1 MSGEDQA
8 GAPAARLRFI
18 PDVPAEDDFFRSHTR
33 IAEAIV
39 SAIEDNPEI
48 KVVGL
53 LGRWGSGKSTV
64 AEKVIETLEARDG
77 DVFRV
82 FLYDAWMHQS
92 DPLRRSFLEEM
103 ILRLWRR
110 GVLTQRWVRRL
121 KKLSTPI
128 EDTRTIETPELSKD
142 AKWVGLSLL
151 PVPIGLGLIG
161 YDTLDAAFG
170 KEASPLGRWSLGL
183 GVILTAMP
191 ALVAVGVY
199 LWRRPWRK
207 AFAPGLVGWEFWRD
221 LDEDGE
227 PRETFQLFTD
237 AQSRSTRTR
246 TFRAVEPT
254 SLEFGREFQRAM
266 RAVQEAGHRLVIVI
280 DNLDRVAEDEAL
292 AMWATIRSFF
302 HTADDT
308 EDGRHEPVHPT
319 VILPI
324 DRHAVEAL
332 FSGPDEAGKPQ
343 GKERARSFMDKTFDV
358 TFEVTEPVRSDWRE
372 FLHTQM
378 KWMFQDAYQD
388 SWGFWTRRLFESQLE
403 RLQPAAG
410 EMVPKPSAVTPREI
424 NKLLNRIGAL
434 YLQWSR
440 SSIPVEVMALYVIR
454 RDEIDGGLLEFLQ
467 SADAGIEDVAPDWAR
482 QLAALHYGVEPE
494 VAGQVLLGEPIRQ
507 AILRR
512 DESAVPGL
520 AAVPGF
526 GETLEFIT
534 EALPEPPATGTA
546 FTVLSHAV
554 FVLAAAKP
562 GDQQWAVNAWR
573 NLIARFIV
581 LAPSA
586 TPSAGLLSAIDLL
599 SAHVEAEAGQAFVD
613 AAESLFERQLAQSPA
628 TAAEATSIRSGAEA
642 LIAFA
647 EREKA
652 SLPTFTLAL
661 DSETFLKR
669 LGTLSD
675 SRVWRQ
681 LRTNEEGAALGAA
694 IVTMLAT
701 NGTQKLVPPVVRL
714 FTLDGGAKLFE
725 GEIDFDVIAETA
737 ERLVRD
743 PGSMGGDMTSGLR
756 VLADLSFGGFNQGEA
771 RLAALA
777 DEGVLNARLD
787 EAISGEAWEDAAL
800 VIALLV
806 WRGEAMKAPSAMSW
820 WDYARRDPS
829 HPRRIVTILR
839 YYFVDELVPILWGSH
854 AAAFS
859 NRTFVETLIAHA
871 IEADLLGEFDP
882 APVFERLPQYKL
894 AVPYKLRESFLDQ
907 LHKRA
912 DLLASIGNAPLG
924 EPMAEAVAYLKR
936 RGGGDAVKAAELVRE
951 RVRTATA
958 EQWSEAIRLGR
969 EPFDLGRRLA
979 RDEGFRFE
987 GKSALYEALLAAAQT
1002 VTRSGDRELRDRW
1015 FGLLDLLKPRQSKA
1029 LQVALGE
1036 ALQGKVP
1043 KEVLKIAM
1051 RGGAEFLKAAGF
1063 SKAPDRA
1070 VRTLIL
1076 PLLDQKAGRDWL
1088 RDNQDHAAGWVAR
1101 AGPAALEDLSA
1112 GLTTLKKSKIDE
1124 RRYTATFLA
1133 ERWSLSI

>member
-1 MSGEDQA
+1 MSGGDKT

-110 GVLTQRWVRRL
+110 GVLTQRWVRRI
-121 KKLSTPI
+121 KRLSTPV
-128 EDTRTIETPELSKD
+128 EDIRTIETPELSKD
-142 AKWVGLSLL
+142 ARWVGLSLL
-151 PVPIGLGLIG
+151 AVPAGVGLIG

-170 KEASPLGRWSLGL
+170 DDASSLGL
-183 GVILTAMP
+183 MTVITGGALILTPVLTWWA
-191 ALVAVGVY
+191 VY
-199 LWRRPWRK
+199 LWRRPWRTV
-207 AFAPGLVGWEFWRD
+207 FSLGLRRWDFWRD

-227 PRETFQLFTD
+227 PRKTFQLFTD
-237 AQSRSTRTR
+237 GQARSTRTQ
-246 TFRAVEPT
+246 TFRSIEPT

-280 DNLDRVAEDEAL
+280 DNLDRVAEGEAL

-308 EDGRHEPVHPT
+308 EHGRHEPVHPT

-332 FSGPDEAGKPQ
+332 FSGTDEASKAQ

-372 FLHTQM
+372 FLQTQM
-378 KWMFQDAYQD
+378 KWMFQEAYQD
-388 SWGFWTRRLFESQLE
+388 RWGFWTRRLFESRLE
-403 RLQPAAG
+403 RLQAAAG
-410 EMVPKPSAVTPREI
+410 EKTPKPSAVTPREI

-440 SSIPVEVMALYVIR
+440 SNIPVEVMALYVIR

-467 SADAGIEDVAPDWAR
+467 SADAEIEDVAPDWAR

-512 DESAVPGL
+512 DEAAVPGL

-534 EALPEPPATGTA
+534 EALPDPPSTGTP
-546 FTVLSHAV
+546 FTVLSHAI
-554 FVLAAAKP
+554 FILAAAKP

-573 NLIARFIV
+573 NLIARFID

-586 TPSAGLLSAIDLL
+586 TLPARLLPAVDLL
-599 SAHVEAEAGQAFVD
+599 SPHIEAEAREAFID
-613 AAESLFERQLAQSPA
+613 AAKSLFERQLAQLPG
-628 TAAEATSIRSGAEA
+628 TAAEETNTRTGAEA
-642 LIAFA
+642 LIVFA
-647 EREKA
+647 ERNKA
-652 SLPTFTLAL
+652 PLPTFTLAL
-661 DSETFLKR
+661 DPEPFLKR
-669 LGTLSD
+669 LGALSG

-681 LRTNEEGAALGAA
+681 LRTDKEGAALGAA

-701 NGTQKLVPPVVRL
+701 DGTQKLIPPVVRL
-714 FTLDGGAKLFE
+714 FTLNGGAELHDGK
-725 GEIDFDVIAETA
+725 IDFDVIAETA

-743 PGSMGGDMTSGLR
+743 PGSMGGDMATGLR
-756 VLADLSFGGFNQGEA
+756 VLADLSFGGFTQGEA
-771 RLAALA
+771 RLTALA
-777 DEGVLNARLD
+777 DESVLNARLG
-787 EAISGEAWEDAAL
+787 EAISGEAWDNAAL
-800 VIALLV
+800 VVALLV
-806 WRGEAMKAPSAMSW
+806 WRGEAMKAPAIGW

-829 HPRRIVTILR
+829 HPRRIVAALR
-839 YYFVDELVPILWGSH
+839 SYFGDDLVPLLWGSH
-854 AAAFS
+854 AAAYS
-859 NRTFVETLIAHA
+859 NQAFVETLIANA
-871 IEADLLGEFDP
+871 VEADVLGEFDP
-882 APVFERLPQYKL
+882 APVFARLRQYKL
-894 AVPYKLRESFLDQ
+894 AVPYKLRETFLDQ
-907 LHKRA
+907 IHKRA

-924 EPMAEAVAYLKR
+924 EPMAEALAYLKR
-936 RGGGDAVKAAELVRE
+936 RGGDDAVKAAELVRE

-958 EQWSEAIRLGR
+958 EQWSEAVRLGR
-969 EPFDLGRRLA
+969 EPLDLGRRLA
-979 RDEGFRFE
+979 RDEDFRFE
-987 GKSALYEALLAAAQT
+987 GKSPLYEALLATAPLVA
-1002 VTRSGDRELRDRW
+1002 RSADRELRDRW
-1015 FGLLDLLKPRQSKA
+1015 FGLLDLLKPRQSNA
-1029 LQVALGE
+1029 LQIALGE
-1036 ALQGKVP
+1036 ALEGKEP
-1043 KEVLKIAM
+1043 KQVLKIAM
-1051 RGGAEFLKAAGF
+1051 RGGTNFLKAAGF

-1101 AGPAALEDLSA
+1101 AGPSALEDLKA
-1112 GLTTLKKSKIDE
+1112 GLTTLRRSKVDD

-1133 ERWSLSI
+1133 ERWNLSI

>member
-1 MSGEDQA
+1 MSGKEEA
-8 GAPAARLRFI
+8 RAPAARLRFI
-18 PDVPAEDDFFRSHTR
+18 PDVPAGDDFFRSHTR
-33 IAEAIV
+33 IAGAIV
-39 SAIEDNPEI
+39 SAIEANPEI

-64 AEKVIETLEARDG
+64 AEKVIESLEARDG

-110 GVLTQRWVRRL
+110 GVLGQRWVRRL

-142 AKWVGLSLL
+142 AKWFALSLL

-161 YDTLDAAFG
+161 FDTLDAAFG
-170 KEASPLGRWSLGL
+170 KEATLLGRWSLGF
-183 GVILTAMP
+183 GVFLTVMP
-191 ALVAVGVY
+191 ALIAACVY
-199 LWRRPWRK
+199 LWRRPWRT
-207 AFAPGLVGWEFWRD
+207 AFSLGVRRWEFWRD
-221 LDEDGE
+221 LDEDGA

-237 AQSRSTRTR
+237 AQSRSTKTR
-246 TFRAVEPT
+246 TFRSVEPT

-332 FSGPDEAGKPQ
+332 FSGTDQANKAQ

-372 FLHTQM
+372 FLQTQM

-388 SWGFWTRRLFESQLE
+388 SWGFWTRRLFESRLE
-403 RLQPAAG
+403 RLQALVG
-410 EMVPKPSAVTPREI
+410 ETAPRPSAVTPREI

-440 SSIPVEVMALYVIR
+440 SNIPVEVMALYVIR
-454 RDEIDGGLLEFLQ
+454 RDEIDCGLLEFLQ
-467 SADAGIEDVAPDWAR
+467 SADAEIEDVAPDWAR

-507 AILRR
+507 AILRS
-512 DESAVPGL
+512 DEAAVPGL

-534 EALPEPPATGTA
+534 EALPEPPTTGTP

-554 FVLAAAKP
+554 FILAAAKP
-562 GDQQWAVNAWR
+562 SGEQWAVNAWR

-586 TPSAGLLSAIDLL
+586 SPPAKLLPAVDLL
-599 SAHVEAEAGQAFVD
+599 GPHVEAEARQAFMD
-613 AAESLFERQLAQSPA
+613 AAASLFERQLAQTPA
-628 TAAEATSIRSGAEA
+628 TAAEATIIRTGAEA
-642 LIAFA
+642 LIGLA
-647 EREKA
+647 ERNGTP
-652 SLPTFTLAL
+652 LPIFTLAL
-661 DSETFLKR
+661 DSEPFLKR
-669 LGTLSD
+669 LSALSG
-675 SRVWRQ
+675 SPVWRR
-681 LRTNEEGAALGAA
+681 LRTDGDGAALGAA
-694 IVTMLAT
+694 IATMLAT
-701 NGTQKLVPPVVRL
+701 NDAQKLVPPVVRL
-714 FTLDGGAKLFE
+714 FTLTGGADLCE
-725 GEIDFDVIAETA
+725 GSIDFEVIAETA

-743 PGSMGGDMTSGLR
+743 PGSMGGDMTSGLK
-756 VLADLSFGGFNQGEA
+756 VLADLSFGGFTQGEA
-771 RLAALA
+771 RLRALA
-777 DEGVLNARLD
+777 DDGVLNVRLD
-787 EAISGEAWEDAAL
+787 EAISAEAWDNAAL
-800 VIALLV
+800 VAALLV
-806 WRGEAMKAPSAMSW
+806 WRGEAIKAPSIGW
-820 WDYARRDPS
+820 WNYASRDPS
-829 HPRRIVTILR
+829 HPRRIVAALR
-839 YYFVDELVPILWGSH
+839 YYFADDLVPLLWGSH
-854 AAAFS
+854 AAAYS
-859 NRTFVETLIAHA
+859 NQTFVEPLISHA
-871 IEADLLGEFDP
+871 VEADVLGDFDP
-882 APVFERLPQYKL
+882 VPVFARLPQYKL
-894 AVPYKLRESFLDQ
+894 AVPYKLREAFLDQ

-912 DLLASIGNAPLG
+912 DLLASIGNAPIG
-924 EPMAEAVAYLKR
+924 EPMAEAVAYLTR
-936 RGGGDAVKAAELVRE
+936 RGGEDAVKAAEMMRE
-951 RVRTATA
+951 RVRKATT
-958 EQWSEAIRLGR
+958 EQWTEAIRLGR
-969 EPFDLGRRLA
+969 EPLDLGRKLIG
-979 RDEGFRFE
+979 DPSFRFD
-987 GKSALYEALLAAAQT
+987 GKSPLQEALKITT
-1002 VTRSGDRELRDRW
+1002 VLVVRSGGREMHNHW
-1015 FGLLDLLKPRQSKA
+1015 FDLLGLLGSRQSKA
-1029 LQVALGE
+1029 LQIGLGE
-1036 ALQGKVP
+1036 ALEGKDP
-1043 KEVLKIAM
+1043 KQVLKIVM
-1051 RGGAEFLKAAGF
+1051 RGGKDFLKAAF
-1063 SKAPDRA
+1063 SKVPDRA
-1070 VRTLIL
+1070 VRALIL

-1088 RDNQDHAAGWVAR
+1088 RDNQDYAASWVAR
-1101 AGPAALEDLSA
+1101 ASPAALEDLTG
-1112 GLTTLKKSKIDE
+1112 GLKTLKKSKVDE

>member
-1 MSGEDQA
+1 MRGNEKA
-8 GAPAARLRFI
+8 GTPAARLRFI

-33 IAEAIV
+33 IAQAIV

-48 KVVGL
+48 KVIGL

-64 AEKVIETLEARDG
+64 AEKVIETLETREG
-77 DVFRV
+77 EVFRV

-121 KKLSTPI
+121 KRLSTPI

-161 YDTLDAAFG
+161 YDTLEAAFG
-170 KEASPLGRWSLGL
+170 MEASPLGRWSLGL
-183 GVILTAMP
+183 GVFLTAMP
-191 ALVAVGVY
+191 ALSAVCVY
-199 LWRRPWRK
+199 LWRRPWRT
-207 AFAPGLVGWEFWRD
+207 AFAPGLLRWEFWRD

-227 PRETFQLFTD
+227 PRETFQLFTN
-237 AQSRSTRTR
+237 AQSRSSRTQ
-246 TFRAVEPT
+246 TFRSVEPT

-308 EDGRHEPVHPT
+308 EHGRHEPVHPT

-332 FSGPDEAGKPQ
+332 FSGTDEASKAL

-358 TFEVTEPVRSDWRE
+358 TFEVTEPVRSDWRD
-372 FLHTQM
+372 FLQAQM
-378 KWMFQDAYQD
+378 KWMFKEAYQD
-388 SWGFWTRRLFESQLE
+388 SWGFWTRRLFESRLE
-403 RLQPAAG
+403 RLQAAAG
-410 EMVPKPSAVTPREI
+410 ETALRPSAVTPREI
-424 NKLLNRIGAL
+424 NKLLNRVGAL
-434 YLQWSR
+434 YLQWSH

-467 SADAGIEDVAPDWAR
+467 SADAEIEDVAPDWAR
-482 QLAALHYGVEPE
+482 QLAALYYGVEPE
-494 VAGQVLLGEPIRQ
+494 VAGQVLLGEPIRN

-512 DESAVPGL
+512 DEAVVTGL

-534 EALPEPPATGTA
+534 GALPEPTTTGTP

-554 FVLAAAKP
+554 FILAAAKP
-562 GDQQWAVNAWR
+562 GEQQWAVNAWR

-586 TPSAGLLSAIDLL
+586 NPPAKLLPAVDLL
-599 SAHVEAEAGQAFVD
+599 SSHVEAEARQAFMD
-613 AAESLFERQLAQSPA
+613 AATSLFERQLTQTPA
-628 TAAEATSIRSGAEA
+628 TAAEATLIRTGAEA
-642 LIAFA
+642 LIGFA
-647 EREKA
+647 ERNKVP
-652 SLPTFTLAL
+652 LPTFALAL
-661 DSETFLKR
+661 DPEPFLKR
-669 LGTLSD
+669 LSALSG
-675 SRVWRQ
+675 SRVWRR
-681 LRTNEEGAALGAA
+681 LRTEIEGAALGAA

-701 NGTQKLVPPVVRL
+701 NDAQELIPPVVRL
-714 FTLDGGAKLFE
+714 FTLTGGADLYE

-743 PGSMGGDMTSGLR
+743 PGSMGGDMMSGLR
-756 VLADLSFGGFNQGEA
+756 VLADLSFGGFTQGEA
-771 RLAALA
+771 RLMALA

-787 EAISGEAWEDAAL
+787 EAISAEAWDNAAL
-800 VIALLV
+800 VAALLV
-806 WRGEAMKAPSAMSW
+806 QRGEVIKTPSIGW
-820 WDYARRDPS
+820 REYARRDPS
-829 HPRRIVTILR
+829 HPRRVVAALR
-839 YYFVDELVPILWGSH
+839 YYFADDLVPLLWGSH
-854 AAAFS
+854 GAAYS
-859 NRTFVETLIAHA
+859 NQTFVEPLIASA
-871 IEADLLGEFDP
+871 VEADMLGEFDP
-882 APVFERLPQYKL
+882 EPVFARLLQYKL
-894 AVPYKLRESFLDQ
+894 AVPYKLRETFLDQ

-912 DLLASIGNAPLG
+912 DLLASIESAPLG
-924 EPMAEAVAYLKR
+924 EPMAEAVAYLTR
-936 RGGGDAVKAAELVRE
+936 RGGDDAVKAAQMMRE
-951 RVRTATA
+951 RVRKATT
-958 EQWSEAIRLGR
+958 EQWTEAIRLGR
-969 EPFDLGRRLA
+969 EPLDLGRKLI
-979 RDEGFRFE
+979 DDPSFRFD
-987 GKSALYEALLAAAQT
+987 GKSPLQEALKITTLLLAQE
-1002 VTRSGDRELRDRW
+1002 GGREMRNHW
-1015 FGLLDLLKPRQSKA
+1015 FDLLGLLGSRQSKA
-1029 LQVALGE
+1029 LQVELGE
-1036 ALQGKVP
+1036 ALEGKDP
-1043 KEVLKIAM
+1043 KQVIKIVM
-1051 RGGAEFLKAAGF
+1051 RGGRDFLKAAGF

-1076 PLLDQKAGRDWL
+1076 PLLDQKTGRDWL
-1088 RDNQDHAAGWVAR
+1088 RDNQDHAASWVAR
-1101 AGPAALEDLSA
+1101 ASLAALEDLTA
-1112 GLTTLKKSKIDE
+1112 GLKALKKSKVDE